1 MSNPYYTFPVGEEKA
16 DGETI
21 TAAYFNG
28 QFNEIEAGFDGVS
41 ADLRT
46 LAVPLADFGAVGD
59 GITDDTSAIQDA
71 LDSGNLILD
80 GGGKTYLISAELA
93 GSTSVTLRN
102 VAFSAPSLPSNAYII
117 NFSGTAGAAQTLG
130 ASIAEGA
137 FSVTVP
143 DGTLFTVDD
152 YVWLKSDEYWAAA
165 AADNV
170 KYGELIQ
177 IADITG
183 NVLTFYSSTLLAY
196 TTGATAKATPIAP
209 LRGVRLENVSAVG
222 PTSTGNQGAFKLK
235 YCEGARLHNVD
246 TEQFDYLHL
255 LFETSA
261 HCEVVGGSANKTG
274 AQEGLDYG
282 VVISNGCLDI
292 TVDRYRGSTLRHLST
307 IGGSQGIS
315 RHISVTRCRGFNLT
329 DAGIDAHSAV
339 HEHTFSHNFL
349 HFNDDVD
356 TTMDGIVSQGTA
368 PIITNN
374 HVYNCKRHGLLW
386 QPETL
391 VAFTGPISA
400 IIAENRLDQQ
410 RNTGSTSGVIV
421 TTPATGSGINAISA
435 VNISD
440 IQARGFTNMVQLQ
453 ANVSEIRKASIV
465 SPQCLGPM
473 RGRSIY
479 IAATGA
485 DINGLSIIGGH
496 HETDDITTNP
506 VIDLVG
512 TGAYRV
518 RNWRVTDTHLKRG
531 TSGTIGLRLIRT
543 DTGVETGITTDNVTT
558 KYSVDASST
567 GVVLDWRRSSMVTVT
582 NATYTV
588 LPQDYTVIANRAGTV
603 TMTLPDASQYPGRIL
618 IMKTIQA
625 QTVVSASSN
634 IVPINDS
641 AAGTAILPA
650 SDGASAMLQSDG
662 TNWVVIL

>member
-1 MSNPYYTFPVGEEKA
+1 MSNPYYTLPVGEEKA

-46 LAVPLADFGAVGD
+46 MAVLLTDFGAVGD
-59 GITDDTSAIQDA
+59 GVADDTTAIQDA

-80 GGGKTYLISAELA
+80 GGGKTYLISAELTC
-93 GSTSVTLRN
+93 SNTVMLRN
-102 VAFSAPSLPSNAYII
+102 ITFTAPALPSSSYII
-117 NFSGTAGAAQTLG
+117 KFSGTAGAAQTLG

-137 FSVTVP
+137 FTVDVP

-152 YVWLKSDEYWAAA
+152 YVWLTSDEYWAAA

-170 KYGELIQ
+170 KYGELVQ
-177 IADITG
+177 IASIST
-183 NVLTFYSSTLLAY
+183 NTLTFYSSTLLAY
-196 TTGATAKATPIAP
+196 TTAATAKATPITP
-209 LRGVRLENVSAVG
+209 LRGVVLDNVSATG
-222 PTSTGNQGAFKLK
+222 PVSTGNQGGFNFK
-235 YCEGARLHNVD
+235 YCAGAELNNVN

-255 LFETSA
+255 LFETCA
-261 HCEVVGGSANKTG
+261 HCDVNGGSANKTG
-274 AQEGLDYG
+274 VQEGLDYG
-282 VVISNGCLDI
+282 VVISKGCLDI
-292 TVDRYRGSTLRHLST
+292 NVDGYRGSSLRHLST

-339 HEHTFSHNFL
+339 HEHTFSQNFL

-368 PIITNN
+368 PIITDN
-374 HVYNCKRHGLLW
+374 HVYNCKRHGVFW

-391 VAFTGPISA
+391 VAFTGPVSA
-400 IIAENRLDQQ
+400 IIGKNRLDQQ
-410 RNTGSTSGVIV
+410 RNTGSTSAVIV
-421 TTPATGSGINAISA
+421 TTPSSGTGVTRITAL
-435 VNISD
+435 NIDD
-440 IQARGFTNMVQLQ
+440 IQARGFSNLVQLQ
-453 ANVSEIRKASIV
+453 ANVSEINNVSIV
-465 SPQCLGPM
+465 TPKCLGPM
-473 RGRSIY
+473 RSRSIY
-479 IAATGA
+479 ASAAGA

-512 TGAYRV
+512 TGAYKV

-531 TSGTIGLRLIRT
+531 TSGTIGLRLILT

-603 TMTLPDASQYPGRIL
+603 TMTLPGASQYPGRIL